1 MVTGKYLKVGV
12 IIFAAHLFVAKMK
25 GQDTPP
31 FETDGLRELI
41 TEIAERTESES
52 VTEELANTI
61 YDLSQNPVHINA
73 ATREELETLFWLK
86 TYQIDQ
92 LIAYISKNGALQ
104 SIYELGYIEGFA
116 EDDVQLLK
124 HFISLEGIAPRDS
137 SALYRKN
144 PFKQQILIR
153 SQRTIEKQDGY
164 KDKESYTASNHYLGN
179 PWKYYLKY
187 SIKSNNVAA
196 GLTCE
201 KDAGEEFFAGSN
213 KDGFD
218 FYSFHLMADN
228 YKFVKR
234 VVIGDYSLQFGQG
247 LIVNSRYSF
256 GKSLSVFNSTTSGAG
271 INRYTSADE
280 NNFFRG
286 IAATLNWK
294 YIDVSL
300 FYSRHKID
308 ANVSLPDSVGET
320 ALAVSS
326 LQNAGIHGTPGEI
339 ADEKTTKMMV
349 TGTHIRYLH
358 GNLELGA
365 TAMFT
370 TLSSALIPEPD
381 LYNIYNF
388 KGTKNANFG
397 INYRWR
403 FKNILFFG
411 EEAISKNKGTA
422 FLNGMQYNAGN
433 RLGLRIVHRHYAKD
447 YQSLFGNAFGENTRN
462 QNEDGLFAGIECS
475 PLKRVTLAGYADFFK
490 FPWLRY
496 NTDMPSSGRE
506 YMIQLT
512 YNPNQQFNCYVQY
525 RNKKKEENLL
535 GTEENKNVITPVITD
550 RVRLNASYKIN
561 ESWYMQNRVELNSY
575 NKLSSGRSFGVYI
588 SQDLAYSFP
597 RLPVKLY
604 LRYAIFDTRDFN
616 SCIYAYENDLLY
628 TFSVPM
634 FYDKGSRSYAM
645 VKVSPLK
652 RIDLWL
658 KYSVTKYAEK
668 TTISSNLSMIEGNTK
683 SEIRMQ
689 MLVKF

>member
-1 MVTGKYLKVGV
+1 MVTGKYIKVGIIV
-12 IIFAAHLFVAKMK
+12 ILSLLLISAAK
-25 GQDTPP
+25 GQDTTA
-31 FETDGLRELI
+31 FETDGFRELI
-41 TEIAERTESES
+41 TEIVERTENES

-61 YDLSQNPVHINA
+61 YDLSQNPVHINSA
-73 ATREELETLFWLK
+73 VREELETLFWLK

-92 LIAYISKNGALQ
+92 LIAYITRNGALK
-104 SIYELGYIEGFA
+104 SIYELGYIEGFS
-116 EDDVQLLK
+116 EDDVQLLR
-124 HFISLEGIAPRDS
+124 HFISLEGSAPVDS
-137 SALYRKN
+137 STLYRKKTL
-144 PFKQQILIR
+144 KQQILIR
-153 SQRTIEKQDGY
+153 SQRTIQKQYGY
-164 KDKESYTASNHYLGN
+164 RDKESYTSSNHYLGN

-187 SIKSNNVAA
+187 SIKSDNVVA

-201 KDAGEEFFAGSN
+201 KDAGEEFFTGSN
-213 KDGFD
+213 KNGFD

-228 YKFVKR
+228 YKFIKR

-308 ANVSLPDSVGET
+308 ANVSLPDSLEEN

-349 TGTHIRYLH
+349 TGSHVRYLR

-365 TAMFT
+365 TAMLT
-370 TLSSALIPEPD
+370 TLSSSLVPEAD

-388 KGTKNANFG
+388 KGTQNSNFG

-403 FKNILFFG
+403 LQNILFFG
-411 EEAISKNKGTA
+411 EEAISENKGIA

-433 RLGLRIVHRHYAKD
+433 RLGLRIVHRHYEKD
-447 YQSLFGNAFGENTRN
+447 YQSLFSNAFGENSRN
-462 QNEDGLFAGIECS
+462 QNEDGLFVGIECS
-475 PLKRVTLAGYADFFK
+475 PLKRIVLAGYADFFK

-496 NTDMPSSGRE
+496 NADMPSSGRE

-512 YNPNQQFNCYVQY
+512 YKPNQQFNCYVQY
-525 RNKKKEENLL
+525 RNKKKEENLS

-561 ESWYMQNRVELNSY
+561 ESWYMQNRIGLNSY
-575 NKLSSGRSFGVYI
+575 NKVSSGKSFGVYI
-588 SQDLAYSFP
+588 SQDLAYSFS

-652 RIDLWL
+652 YIDLWL
-658 KYSVTKYAEK
+658 KYSVTRYAEK
-668 TTISSNLSMIEGNTK
+668 TSISSNLSMIEGNTK